1 MSNKLKKNDIAKVL
15 GMSRS
20 TIRYYEQMG
29 LIEPDIDDNNYRK
42 YGIEEMKRLSQIDFL
57 RSLDLSIETI
67 EHILNDDTVDPMSIL
82 TQKKKDLRDLIKS
95 YERNIRKIDKI
106 LNYSHTDQEHMRYEK
121 LFIDDRCFYRVK
133 SLNGELSDLI
143 KENTYFFNTYQVNLD
158 DWFINAV
165 ESELFFYHSPF
176 EFTEYIQMK
185 DVNCQRLSKE
195 DMIVIQGGQYLCFE
209 LAFDDNNEID
219 WTEIAEL
226 IKQVVNSQEMELR
239 DSEILFFNK
248 DNLNFNFTNLR
259 RLLSVQVPIQA

>member
-1 MSNKLKKNDIAKVL
+1 MSDKLKKNDMAKVL

-42 YGIEEMKRLSQIDFL
+42 YGIEDMKRLSQIDFL

-82 TQKKKDLRDLIKS
+82 SQKKTDLQNLIKS
-95 YERNIRKIDKI
+95 YESNISKIDNI
-106 LNYSHTDQEHMRYEK
+106 LNYSHTEQEHMKYEK
-121 LFIDDRCFYRVK
+121 RLLEDRYFYRVK

-165 ESELFFYHSPF
+165 ESELFFNHSPF

-185 DVNCQRLSKE
+185 DVKCPSLNKE
-195 DMIVIQGGQYLCFE
+195 DMIVIQGGHYLCFE
-209 LAFDDNNEID
+209 LVFDNKDEID
-219 WTEIAEL
+219 WIKIAQL
-226 IKQVVNSQEMELR
+226 IKQVINGKDLELR
-239 DSEILFFNK
+239 ESQVLFFNK
-248 DNLNFNFTNLR
+248 DNLNFNFTNFR